1 MTATIKIEK
10 LSPIQGVIA
19 GNPTTYRRFNPMSVP
34 KALSELLFA
43 IFMIVFGLT
52 YFISIPYSA
61 PILGIL
67 ALAVGILKFL
77 GR

>member
-1 MTATIKIEK
+1 MRAPNV
-10 LSPIQGVIA
+10 LSD
-19 GNPTTYRRFNPMSVP
+19 
-34 KALSELLFA
+34 LLFA

>member
-1 MTATIKIEK
+1 MK
-10 LSPIQGVIA
+10 
-19 GNPTTYRRFNPMSVP
+19 VP

-43 IFMIVFGLT
+43 IFMIVFGLAI
-52 YFISIPYSA
+52 FIAIPFSDT
-61 PILGIL
+61 ILGIL

>member
-1 MTATIKIEK
+1 MK
-10 LSPIQGVIA
+10 
-19 GNPTTYRRFNPMSVP
+19 VP

-52 YFISIPYSA
+52 YFISIPFSE

>member
-1 MTATIKIEK
+1 MK
-10 LSPIQGVIA
+10 
-19 GNPTTYRRFNPMSVP
+19 VP
-34 KALSELLFA
+34 KALSDLLFA

-52 YFISIPYSA
+52 YFITVPYSG

>member
-1 MTATIKIEK
+1 MKA
-10 LSPIQGVIA
+10 
-19 GNPTTYRRFNPMSVP
+19 P
-34 KALSELLFA
+34 KMLSELLFA

-52 YFISIPYSA
+52 FFIAIPYSE